1 MAGPWGRTRDGG
13 VVSMVLTFRL
23 HPGHYAIAVLR
34 ADEPVPGWP
43 GGDFMAIV
51 RTAAE
56 LTIVS
61 DEARVPPDV
70 RQQRGLRCIEI
81 EGSFALNS
89 VGIVAAATRPIAE
102 AGISLFAFSTWSAD
116 CLLISDIDLNGAV
129 RALRT
134 VGHIVR

>member
-13 VVSMVLTFRL
+13 VISMVLTFRV

-61 DEARVPPDV
+61 DETRVPPDV
-70 RQQRGLRCIEI
+70 NQ
-81 EGSFALNS
+81 
-89 VGIVAAATRPIAE
+89 P
-102 AGISLFAFSTWSAD
+102 D
-116 CLLISDIDLNGAV
+116 
-129 RALRT
+129 RALPVPFADIAVEVPVAMDDSLTQPR
-134 VGHIVR
+134 